1 MSKFLLLTK
10 REIQERLGQKGFW
23 YMLVLGP
30 VVLLLLLV
38 AILKAADE
46 GKQELKVLIAD
57 PGQIMAHR
65 LMAQDEKNIHYYF
78 IDDYLEIQE
87 FEKAKA
93 YQEFD
98 VLLELNEKVLNN
110 KKCFVFYRDQ
120 LGLDARMQLKFQVE
134 KRMEEL
140 IASQHSTLTEQAFR
154 QIKQGFVFDFRDLK
168 DPKNESKEANAW
180 AGFVFG
186 AFILFFVGLY
196 GMTIFRATVREKS
209 NRIVEVL
216 LASVRPEQLMLSKI
230 TGIGLVA
237 LLQLLGWALVL
248 SIGLFFLQ
256 QTVFLDVFD
265 PSNWTEAGPQRLN
278 PLSSLVFEQLNL
290 PFLLLHFILFFA
302 ASFLF
307 YGSLFAVLGARSSAD
322 ADGQQF
328 LLPLIFMVAFGIF
341 AGIYA
346 IYYPNTAL
354 TEVLTYLPFS
364 SPVLAF
370 ITLAK
375 GASVVAYTTTML
387 SLLILL
393 GAAILLLK
401 LAGRWYKQHI
411 LKF

>member
-78 IDDYLEIQE
+78 IDDYLEMQE
-87 FEKAKA
+87 FEQAKA

-180 AGFVFG
+180 AGFIFG

-237 LLQLLGWALVL
+237 LLQLLGWAVVL
-248 SIGLFFLQ
+248 SLGLLFLQ

-265 PSNWTEAGPQRLN
+265 PSNWGEAGPQRLN

-346 IYYPNTAL
+346 IYYPNTTL

-370 ITLAK
+370 ISLAK
-375 GASVVAYTTTML
+375 GATVVGYTTTML

-393 GAAILLLK
+393 VSALLLLK

>member
-30 VVLLLLLV
+30 LVLLLLLV

-78 IDDYLEIQE
+78 IDDYLEMQE

-120 LGLDARMQLKFQVE
+120 LGLDARIQLKFQVE

-237 LLQLLGWALVL
+237 LLQLLGWAVVL
-248 SIGLFFLQ
+248 SLGLFFLQ

-265 PSNWTEAGPQRLN
+265 PSNWGEAGPQRLN
-278 PLSSLVFEQLNL
+278 PLSSLVFEQLNF

-346 IYYPNTAL
+346 IYYPNTTL

-370 ITLAK
+370 ISLAK
-375 GASVVAYTTTML
+375 GATVVGYTTTML

-393 GAAILLLK
+393 GAALLLLK
-401 LAGRWYKQHI
+401 LAGRWYKQYI
-411 LKF
+411 LRF

>member
-30 VVLLLLLV
+30 LVLLLLLV

-65 LMAQDEKNIHYYF
+65 LMAQEEKNIHYYF
-78 IDDYLEIQE
+78 IDDCLEMQE
-87 FEKAKA
+87 FDKAKA

-140 IASQHSTLTEQAFR
+140 IASQHSTLTEEAFR

-237 LLQLLGWALVL
+237 LLQLLGWAVVL
-248 SIGLFFLQ
+248 SLGLLFLQ

-265 PSNWTEAGPQRLN
+265 PSNWGEAGPQRLN

-290 PFLLLHFILFFA
+290 PFLLVHFILFFA

-346 IYYPNTAL
+346 IYYPNTTL

-364 SPVLAF
+364 APVIAF

-375 GASVVAYTTTML
+375 GATVVGYTTTML

-393 GAAILLLK
+393 AAALLLLK
-401 LAGRWYKQHI
+401 LAGRWYKQYI

>member
-87 FEKAKA
+87 FDKAKA

-98 VLLELNEKVLNN
+98 ILLELNEKVLNN

-354 TEVLTYLPFS
+354 TEVLIYLPFS

>member
-30 VVLLLLLV
+30 LVLLLLLV
-38 AILKAADE
+38 AILKAADQ

-140 IASQHSTLTEQAFR
+140 IASQHSTLTEQSFR
-154 QIKQGFVFDFRDLK
+154 QIKQGFVFDFRDIK

-180 AGFVFG
+180 AGFIFG

-230 TGIGLVA
+230 TGIGAVA
-237 LLQLLGWALVL
+237 LLQLLGWAVVL
-248 SIGLFFLQ
+248 GLGLLFLQ

-265 PSNWTEAGPQRLN
+265 PSNWGETGPQRLN

-341 AGIYA
+341 AGLYA
-346 IYYPNTAL
+346 IYYPNTTL

-375 GASVVAYTTTML
+375 GASVVAYTTTLL

-393 GAAILLLK
+393 GAALLLLK

>member
-1 MSKFLLLTK
+1 
-10 REIQERLGQKGFW
+10 
-23 YMLVLGP
+23 MLVLGP
-30 VVLLLLLV
+30 LVLLLLLV

-78 IDDYLEIQE
+78 IDDYLEMQE

-154 QIKQGFVFDFRDLK
+154 QIKQGFVFDFRDLQ

-180 AGFVFG
+180 AGFVIG

-216 LASVRPEQLMLSKI
+216 LASVRPQQLMLSKI

-237 LLQLLGWALVL
+237 LLQLLGWAVVL
-248 SIGLFFLQ
+248 SIGLLFLE

-265 PSNWTEAGPQRLN
+265 PSNWGEAAPQRLN

-346 IYYPNTAL
+346 IYYPNTTL

-364 SPVLAF
+364 APVLAF

-375 GASVVAYTTTML
+375 GATVVGYTTTML

-393 GAAILLLK
+393 GAALLLLK

>member
-30 VVLLLLLV
+30 LVLLLLLV
-38 AILKAADE
+38 AILKAADQ

-154 QIKQGFVFDFRDLK
+154 QIKQGFVFDFRDIK

-180 AGFVFG
+180 AGFIFG

-237 LLQLLGWALVL
+237 LLQLLGWAVVL
-248 SIGLFFLQ
+248 GLGLLFLQ

-265 PSNWTEAGPQRLN
+265 PSNWGETGPQRLN

-341 AGIYA
+341 AGLYA
-346 IYYPNTAL
+346 IYYPNTTL

-375 GASVVAYTTTML
+375 GASVVAYTTTLL

-393 GAAILLLK
+393 GAALLLLK

>member
-30 VVLLLLLV
+30 LVLLLLLV

-78 IDDYLEIQE
+78 IDDYLEMQE

-120 LGLDARMQLKFQVE
+120 LGLDARIQLKFQVE

-248 SIGLFFLQ
+248 SLGLFFLQ

-265 PSNWTEAGPQRLN
+265 PSNWGEAGPQRLN

-328 LLPLIFMVAFGIF
+328 LFPLIFMVAFGIF

-346 IYYPNTAL
+346 IYYPNTTL

-370 ITLAK
+370 ISLAK
-375 GASVVAYTTTML
+375 GATVVGYTTTML

-393 GAAILLLK
+393 GAALLLLK
-401 LAGRWYKQHI
+401 LAGRWYKQYI
-411 LKF
+411 LRF

>member
-30 VVLLLLLV
+30 LVLLLLLV

-78 IDDYLEIQE
+78 IDDYLEMQE

-154 QIKQGFVFDFRDLK
+154 QIKQGFVFDFRDLQ

-180 AGFVFG
+180 AGFVIG

-216 LASVRPEQLMLSKI
+216 LASVRPQQLMLSKI

-248 SIGLFFLQ
+248 SIGLLFLE

-265 PSNWTEAGPQRLN
+265 PSNWGEAAPQRLN

-346 IYYPNTAL
+346 IYYPNTTL

-375 GASVVAYTTTML
+375 GATVVGYTTTML

-393 GAAILLLK
+393 GAALLLLK

>member
-1 MSKFLLLTK
+1 
-10 REIQERLGQKGFW
+10 
-23 YMLVLGP
+23 MLVLGP
-30 VVLLLLLV
+30 LVLLLLLV

-78 IDDYLEIQE
+78 IDDYLEMQE

-120 LGLDARMQLKFQVE
+120 LGLDARIQLKFQVE

-237 LLQLLGWALVL
+237 LLQLLGWAVVL
-248 SIGLFFLQ
+248 SLGLFFLQ

-265 PSNWTEAGPQRLN
+265 PSNWGEAGPQRLN
-278 PLSSLVFEQLNL
+278 PLSSLVFEQLNF

-346 IYYPNTAL
+346 IYYPNTTL

-364 SPVLAF
+364 APVLAF

-375 GASVVAYTTTML
+375 GATVVGYTTTML

-393 GAAILLLK
+393 GAALLLLK
-401 LAGRWYKQHI
+401 LAGRWYKQYI
-411 LKF
+411 TNRVSNIISVSS

>member
-30 VVLLLLLV
+30 LVLLLLLV

-78 IDDYLEIQE
+78 IDDYLEMQE

-120 LGLDARMQLKFQVE
+120 LGLDARIQLKFQVE

-237 LLQLLGWALVL
+237 LLQLLGWAVVL
-248 SIGLFFLQ
+248 SLGLFFLQ

-265 PSNWTEAGPQRLN
+265 PSNWGEAGPQRLN
-278 PLSSLVFEQLNL
+278 PLSSLVFEQLNF

-346 IYYPNTAL
+346 IYYPNTTL

-370 ITLAK
+370 ISLAK
-375 GASVVAYTTTML
+375 GATVVGYTTTML

-393 GAAILLLK
+393 GAALLLLK

>member
-10 REIQERLGQKGFW
+10 REIQERLAQKGFW

-30 VVLLLLLV
+30 LVLLLLLV

-65 LMAQDEKNIHYYF
+65 LMAQEEKNIHYYF
-78 IDDYLEIQE
+78 IDDYLEMQE
-87 FEKAKA
+87 FQQAKA

-180 AGFVFG
+180 AGFIFG

-237 LLQLLGWALVL
+237 LLQLLGWAVFL
-248 SIGLFFLQ
+248 SLGLFFLQ

-265 PSNWTEAGPQRLN
+265 PSNWGEAGPQRLN

-341 AGIYA
+341 SGIYA
-346 IYYPNTAL
+346 IYYPNTTL
-354 TEVLTYLPFS
+354 TEVFTYLPFS
-364 SPVLAF
+364 SPVLAL
-370 ITLAK
+370 ISLTK
-375 GASVVAYTTTML
+375 GATMMGYTTIML

-393 GAAILLLK
+393 GAALLLLK
-401 LAGRWYKQHI
+401 LAGKWYKQHI

>member
-38 AILKAADE
+38 AILQAADE

-78 IDDYLEIQE
+78 IDDYLEMQE
-87 FEKAKA
+87 FEQAKA

-180 AGFVFG
+180 VGFIFG

-237 LLQLLGWALVL
+237 LLQLLGWAMVL
-248 SIGLFFLQ
+248 SLGLFFLQ

-265 PSNWTEAGPQRLN
+265 PSNWGEAGPQRLN

-346 IYYPNTAL
+346 IYYPNTTL

-370 ITLAK
+370 ISLAK
-375 GASVVAYTTTML
+375 GATVVGYTTTML

-393 GAAILLLK
+393 GAALLLLK

>member
-1 MSKFLLLTK
+1 MSKFLLLTQ

-30 VVLLLLLV
+30 IVVLLILV
-38 AILKAADE
+38 AILKAADQ
-46 GKQELKVLIAD
+46 GKQELKVLLAD
-57 PGQIMAHR
+57 PGQIMDHR
-65 LMAQDEKNIHYYF
+65 IMAQEEKNVHYYF
-78 IDDYLEIQE
+78 IDDYLELTE
-87 FEKAKA
+87 FEKGKA
-93 YQEFD
+93 YQDFD
-98 VLLELNEKVLNN
+98 VLVELNEKVLNN

-140 IASQHSTLTEQAFR
+140 IAEQHSTLTAEAFN
-154 QIKQGFVFDFRDLK
+154 QIKQGFMFDFRDLK

-180 AGFVFG
+180 AGFVLG

-216 LASVRPEQLMLSKI
+216 LASVRPQQLMLSKI
-230 TGIGLVA
+230 AGIGLVA
-237 LLQLLGWALVL
+237 LLQLLGWALL
-248 SIGLFFLQ
+248 LGLGLLVLQ
-256 QTVFLDVFD
+256 QTLFLDVLD
-265 PSNWTEAGPQRLN
+265 PSNWVQGAPGRLN
-278 PLSSLVFEQLNL
+278 PLSALVFEQLNL

-307 YGSLFAVLGARSSAD
+307 YGSLFAVLGARSGAD

-328 LLPLIFMVAFGIF
+328 LLPLIFLVSFGIF
-341 AGIYA
+341 AGIYS
-346 IYYPNTAL
+346 IYFPNTTLAQ
-354 TEVLTYLPFS
+354 VLAYLPFS
-364 SPVLAF
+364 APVLAF

-375 GASVVAYTTTML
+375 GATVAAYTSVLL
-387 SLLILL
+387 SLFVLL
-393 GAAILLLK
+393 ASALLLLR
-401 LAGRWYKQHI
+401 LAGRWYKNSI

>member
-30 VVLLLLLV
+30 LVLLLLLV

-65 LMAQDEKNIHYYF
+65 LMAQEEKNIHYYF
-78 IDDYLEIQE
+78 IDDYLEMQE
-87 FEKAKA
+87 FDKAKA

-140 IASQHSTLTEQAFR
+140 IASQHSTLTEEAFR

-180 AGFVFG
+180 AGFIFG

-237 LLQLLGWALVL
+237 LLQLLGWAVVL
-248 SIGLFFLQ
+248 SLGLLFLQ

-265 PSNWTEAGPQRLN
+265 PSNWGEAGPQRLN

-290 PFLLLHFILFFA
+290 PFLLVHFILFFA

-346 IYYPNTAL
+346 IYYPNTTL

-364 SPVLAF
+364 APVIAF

-375 GASVVAYTTTML
+375 GATVVGYTTTML

-393 GAAILLLK
+393 AAALLLLK
-401 LAGRWYKQHI
+401 LAGRWYKQYI

>member
-30 VVLLLLLV
+30 LVLLLLLV

-154 QIKQGFVFDFRDLK
+154 QIKQGFVFDFRDIK

-180 AGFVFG
+180 AGFIFG

-237 LLQLLGWALVL
+237 LLQLLGWAVVL
-248 SIGLFFLQ
+248 GLGLLFLQ

-265 PSNWTEAGPQRLN
+265 PSNWGETGPQRLN

-341 AGIYA
+341 AGLYA
-346 IYYPNTAL
+346 IYYPNTTL

-375 GASVVAYTTTML
+375 GASIVAYTTTLL

-393 GAAILLLK
+393 GAALLLLK

>member
-30 VVLLLLLV
+30 LVLLLLLV

-78 IDDYLEIQE
+78 IDDYLEMQE
-87 FEKAKA
+87 FEQAKA

-154 QIKQGFVFDFRDLK
+154 QIKQGFVFDFRDLQ

-180 AGFVFG
+180 AGFVIG

-216 LASVRPEQLMLSKI
+216 LASVRPQQLMLSKI

-237 LLQLLGWALVL
+237 LLQLLGWAVVL
-248 SIGLFFLQ
+248 SIGLLFLE

-265 PSNWTEAGPQRLN
+265 PSNWGEAAPQRLN

-346 IYYPNTAL
+346 IYYPNTTL

-375 GASVVAYTTTML
+375 GATVVGYTTTML

-393 GAAILLLK
+393 GAALLLLK

>member
-30 VVLLLLLV
+30 LVLLLLLV

-65 LMAQDEKNIHYYF
+65 LMAQEEKNIHYYF
-78 IDDYLEIQE
+78 IDDYLEMQE
-87 FEKAKA
+87 FDKAKA

-180 AGFVFG
+180 AGFIFG

-237 LLQLLGWALVL
+237 LLQLLGWAMVL
-248 SIGLFFLQ
+248 SLGLLFLQ

-265 PSNWTEAGPQRLN
+265 PSNWGEAGPQRLN

-328 LLPLIFMVAFGIF
+328 LLPLIFIVAFGIF

-346 IYYPNTAL
+346 IYYPNTTL

-375 GASVVAYTTTML
+375 GATVVGYTTIII

-393 GAAILLLK
+393 AAALLLLK

>member
-30 VVLLLLLV
+30 LVLLLLLV

-78 IDDYLEIQE
+78 IDDYLEMQE

-120 LGLDARMQLKFQVE
+120 LGLEARMQLKFQVE

-154 QIKQGFVFDFRDLK
+154 QIKQGFVFDFRDLQ

-180 AGFVFG
+180 AGFVIG

-216 LASVRPEQLMLSKI
+216 LASVRPQQLMLSKI

-237 LLQLLGWALVL
+237 LLQLLGWAVVL
-248 SIGLFFLQ
+248 SIGLLFLE

-265 PSNWTEAGPQRLN
+265 PSNWGEAAPQRLN

-346 IYYPNTAL
+346 IYYPNTTL

-375 GASVVAYTTTML
+375 GATVVGYTTTML

-393 GAAILLLK
+393 GAALLLLK

>member
-78 IDDYLEIQE
+78 IDDYLEMQE
-87 FEKAKA
+87 FEQAKA

-180 AGFVFG
+180 AGFIFG

-237 LLQLLGWALVL
+237 LLQLLGWAVVL
-248 SIGLFFLQ
+248 SLGLFFLQ

-265 PSNWTEAGPQRLN
+265 PSNWGEAGPQRLN

-346 IYYPNTAL
+346 IYYPNTTL

-370 ITLAK
+370 ISLAK
-375 GASVVAYTTTML
+375 GATVVGYTTTML

-393 GAAILLLK
+393 VSALLLLK

>member
-30 VVLLLLLV
+30 LVLLLLLV
-38 AILKAADE
+38 AILKAADQ

-140 IASQHSTLTEQAFR
+140 IASQHSNLTEQAFS

-180 AGFVFG
+180 AGFIFG

-196 GMTIFRATVREKS
+196 GMTVFRATVREKS

-237 LLQLLGWALVL
+237 LLQLLGWAVVL
-248 SIGLFFLQ
+248 GLGLLFLQ

-265 PSNWTEAGPQRLN
+265 PSNWGEAGPQRLN

-346 IYYPNTAL
+346 IYYPNTTL
-354 TEVLTYLPFS
+354 TDVLTYLPFS

-375 GASVVAYTTTML
+375 GATVVGYTTTML

-393 GAAILLLK
+393 GIALLLLK
-401 LAGRWYKQHI
+401 LAGRWYKRHI

>member
-30 VVLLLLLV
+30 LVLLLLLV

-65 LMAQDEKNIHYYF
+65 LMAQEEKNIHYYF
-78 IDDYLEIQE
+78 IDDYLEMQE
-87 FEKAKA
+87 FDKAKA

-140 IASQHSTLTEQAFR
+140 IASQHSTLTEEAFR

-180 AGFVFG
+180 AGFIFG

-237 LLQLLGWALVL
+237 LLQLLGWAVVL
-248 SIGLFFLQ
+248 SLGLLFLQ

-265 PSNWTEAGPQRLN
+265 PSNWGEAGPQRLN

-290 PFLLLHFILFFA
+290 PFLLLHFFLFFA

-346 IYYPNTAL
+346 IYYPNTTL

-364 SPVLAF
+364 APVIAF

-375 GASVVAYTTTML
+375 GATVVGYTTTML

-393 GAAILLLK
+393 AAALLLLK
-401 LAGRWYKQHI
+401 LAGRWYKQYI

>member
-1 MSKFLLLTK
+1 M
-10 REIQERLGQKGFW
+10 
-23 YMLVLGP
+23 
-30 VVLLLLLV
+30 
-38 AILKAADE
+38 
-46 GKQELKVLIAD
+46 
-57 PGQIMAHR
+57 
-65 LMAQDEKNIHYYF
+65 
-78 IDDYLEIQE
+78 QE

-120 LGLDARMQLKFQVE
+120 LGLDARIQLKFQVE

-237 LLQLLGWALVL
+237 LLQLLGWAVVL
-248 SIGLFFLQ
+248 SLGLLFLQ

-265 PSNWTEAGPQRLN
+265 PSNWGEAGPQRLN

-346 IYYPNTAL
+346 IYYPNTTL

-364 SPVLAF
+364 SPVIAF

-375 GASVVAYTTTML
+375 GTTVVGYTTTML

-393 GAAILLLK
+393 AAALLLLK
-401 LAGRWYKQHI
+401 LAGRWYKQYI

>member
-1 MSKFLLLTK
+1 
-10 REIQERLGQKGFW
+10 
-23 YMLVLGP
+23 MLVLGP
-30 VVLLLLLV
+30 LVLLLLLV

-78 IDDYLEIQE
+78 IDDYLEMQE

-120 LGLDARMQLKFQVE
+120 LGLDARIQLKFQVE

-237 LLQLLGWALVL
+237 LLQLLGWAVVL
-248 SIGLFFLQ
+248 SLGLFFLQ

-265 PSNWTEAGPQRLN
+265 PSNWGEAGPQRLN
-278 PLSSLVFEQLNL
+278 PLSSLVFEQLNF

-346 IYYPNTAL
+346 IYYPNTTL

-370 ITLAK
+370 ISLAK
-375 GASVVAYTTTML
+375 GATVVGYTTTML

-393 GAAILLLK
+393 GAALLLLK
-401 LAGRWYKQHI
+401 LAGRWYKQYI
-411 LKF
+411 LRF

>member
-78 IDDYLEIQE
+78 IDDYLEMQE
-87 FEKAKA
+87 FEQAKA

-180 AGFVFG
+180 AGFIFG

-237 LLQLLGWALVL
+237 LLQLLGWAVVL
-248 SIGLFFLQ
+248 SLGLFFLQ

-265 PSNWTEAGPQRLN
+265 PSNWGEAGPQRLN

-346 IYYPNTAL
+346 IYYPNTTL

-370 ITLAK
+370 ISLAK
-375 GASVVAYTTTML
+375 GATVVGYTTTML

-393 GAAILLLK
+393 VAALLLLK